1 MPGAAVGSFRAVS
14 QLLISSVWLKGCG
27 GDDSSSFLAK
37 ILLRGW
43 VSSGFTASRH
53 VKEPPKRVNGG
64 GELMLVFI
72 TTPIRD
78 TL

>member
-37 ILLRGW
+37 ILL
-43 VSSGFTASRH
+43 
-53 VKEPPKRVNGG
+53 GG
-64 GELMLVFI
+64 GLAVVSLPLGMLRNL
-72 TTPIRD
+72 PNE
-78 TL
+78 